1 MKVTNDRT
9 LGTVRERE
17 RERER
22 ESYTLVNESSVLNLA
37 KVVILCL
44 LLKNINMNTK
54 TEIKPI

>member
-9 LGTVRERE
+9 LGTV